1 MKTAEIKELT
11 VAEIEERLAV
21 ESDNLSRLKLNHA
34 ISPLDNPSQIKVIRR
49 GIARMMTELRRRE
62 LNETITN

>member
-1 MKTAEIKELT
+1 MKVAEIKELT
-11 VAEIEERLAV
+11 NAEIEERLAV
-21 ESDNLSRLKLNHA
+21 ETDNLSRLKLNHA

-62 LNETITN
+62 INEQ

>member
-11 VAEIEERLAV
+11 NAEIEERLAV

-34 ISPLDNPSQIKVIRR
+34 ISPLDNPSQIKAVRR

>member
-11 VAEIEERLAV
+11 SAEIEERLAV
-21 ESDNLSRLKLNHA
+21 EAGNLSRMKLNHA
-34 ISPLDNPSQIKVIRR
+34 ISPLDNPMQIKAIRR
-49 GIARMMTELRRRE
+49 EIARMNTELRRRE

>member
-34 ISPLDNPSQIKVIRR
+34 ISPLDNPSQIKAVRR

>member
-11 VAEIEERLAV
+11 NAEIEERLSV

-49 GIARMMTELRRRE
+49 RIARMMTELRRRE
-62 LNETITN
+62 MNETITN